1 MNNCIDEGTLQAWF
15 DGELAADEA
24 ANVAAHLNFCAH
36 CAAAASTV
44 EAESLILSEALAT
57 EFAATVPT
65 EALRQRVDSAVAG
78 LHQTKAPVVSVS
90 RWSAFTEFFGSFRPL
105 AYASVVAMIVLV
117 AIVGFVYLKN
127 QKTTTV
133 ANTNN
138 APTTNR
144 AAQQES
150 PRQVKNQ
157 SPEQIKNPTP
167 PKSPELAVNRTPKR
181 FTRTKPVEPDARSIV
196 WQERQYET
204 AIAKLNDALKTQP
217 PMRPA
222 LQVEYEYNIAV
233 IDSAIAT
240 TRDAARKN
248 PKDPLANQFMLAAYQ
263 SKVDFMN
270 QIADARGLEK

>member
-1 MNNCIDEGTLQAWF
+1 M
-15 DGELAADEA
+15 
-24 ANVAAHLNFCAH
+24 
-36 CAAAASTV
+36 
-44 EAESLILSEALAT
+44 LSDALAS

-65 EALRQRVDSAVAG
+65 ERLRKRVDAAVAG
-78 LHQTKAPVVSVS
+78 LQQTRISAAGTS
-90 RWSAFTEFFGSFRPL
+90 RWSAFAEFFGSFRPL
-105 AYASVVAMIVLV
+105 AYASVAAMIVLA

-127 QKTTTV
+127 QKTTSV

-138 APTTNR
+138 SPVTAP
-144 AAQQES
+144 APAPKESPAQIAQQ
-150 PRQVKNQ
+150 PH
-157 SPEQIKNPTP
+157 EQLDGVDPSKTP
-167 PKSPELAVNRTPKR
+167 VVPAAFKSKPARRTTAP
-181 FTRTKPVEPDARSIV
+181 EPDARSLV
-196 WQERQYET
+196 WQERQYEN
-204 AIAKLNDALKTQP
+204 AITKLNEALKTQS